1 MSAEFAG
8 VGVRL
13 VEVQRLR
20 RALERFGDRLLER
33 VFTSAEIAY
42 AARKRNGE
50 QNLAARLAAKLA
62 ARQLLREN
70 SGARVPLRDLEVV
83 RKRSGEPELRTR
95 DGQRLLVSLTH
106 DAHFALASVWLEGPR
121 RPASRCESAA
131 VAGPT

>member
-1 MSAEFAG
+1 MSAELAG

-13 VEVQRLR
+13 VEVDRLR
-20 RALERFGDRLLER
+20 RALERFGDRLLQR

-62 ARQLLREN
+62 ARQLLLESFGSR
-70 SGARVPLRDLEVV
+70 ARLRDLEVV
-83 RKRSGEPELRTR
+83 RKRSGEPELRGR

-106 DAHFALASVWLEGPR
+106 DARFALASVWLEGPHR
-121 RPASRCESAA
+121 STSR
-131 VAGPT
+131 